1 MKPEDLLDRNL
12 EEEFVFS
19 SSRSSG
25 PGGQNINKVNTK
37 VELRFNLSNS
47 ARLTGK
53 EKILIAEKLANKINR
68 DGELIIVSQSERSQ
82 LKNKNVAIEKFYSLI
97 SKALTVRKKR
107 RPTSPTRKSK
117 EDRLNVKRLR
127 SSVKRTRR
135 KKSDSSDD

>member
-37 VELRFNLSNS
+37 VELRFNLANS
-47 ARLTGK
+47 ARLTEK
-53 EKILIAEKLANKINR
+53 EKKLIAEKLANKINR

-82 LKNKNVAIEKFYSLI
+82 LKNKNEAIGKFYSLI
-97 SKALTVRKKR
+97 SKALTVRKR
-107 RPTSPTRKSK
+107 RKPTSPTRKSK

-135 KKSDSSDD
+135 DRGDSSGD